1 MAVKKTQ
8 PERKKKAQAK
18 TPERTPKD
26 KFLRVKLVR
35 SIVGRPQKQRDV
47 VRGLGLRKLQSEVI
61 RRDCPEI
68 WGMIRKVQHLVR
80 VEVVGEK

>member
-8 PERKKKAQAK
+8 PEGKKRTQAK
-18 TPERTPKD
+18 TPERTSKD
-26 KFLRVKLVR
+26 KFLKVKLVK

-68 WGMIRKVQHLVR
+68 WGMIRKVHHLVR
-80 VEVVGEK
+80 VEVVREQ